1 MQPLSARSR
10 AYMCC
15 LVDGQ
20 SRHRGIAS
28 ADHGAAGAM
37 ATRVSRET
45 PRCPPA
51 GDRRRRRDRR
61 GHGGGRCRTRAACSS
76 AGKWPRL
83 LPGRPLTPHRPCRHA
98 GRAGRRRGERLGGQA
113 ADKARSA
120 QGGKESSGDCE
131 ACQPAAPRIAK
142 APARPSPGRALA
154 ATKRIGVDSRP
165 GSWCPGLSIPAQL
178 MGQRV
183 RAERRAT
190 HCARRET
197 IPTGNGDRSRNASGS
212 VR

>member
-1 MQPLSARSR
+1 VKPNYVRPRASGAVGEIAAAMGVVGVVHARRARPL
-10 AYMCC
+10 
-15 LVDGQ
+15 
-20 SRHRGIAS
+20 
-28 ADHGAAGAM
+28 
-37 ATRVSRET
+37 EN
-45 PRCPPA
+45 
-51 GDRRRRRDRR
+51 
-61 GHGGGRCRTRAACSS
+61 GHG
-76 AGKWPRL
+76 L
-83 LPGRPLTPHRPCRHA
+83 LPGRPLVRSPHRPCRHA

-190 HCARRET
+190 HCARQET